1 MSLLDII
8 KNLFNNNK
16 INTHVYCEDLHKIK
30 GETTPLS
37 VVLTDKNG
45 NLLANKP
52 VDIEI
57 NNVEYTRITDEN
69 GIARLNI
76 NLNIGSY
83 PVGVSFKG
91 DDEYNKSTGYCRVFV
106 TPKITVNNLNMKYR
120 DGSKFTAK
128 LTDIDDNPL
137 SGINV
142 LFKVNGASY
151 TRATNNEGIASLNI
165 NLNPGDYN
173 ILTYAVD
180 AVNSTIHIDK
190 GATRMEGTDINM
202 TYKDGTKYQCAVYDD
217 NGRVSGSVEITVNGV
232 PYIRSTEGDGL
243 AKLNINLNPGTYKVS
258 SVFYGDASHEG
269 SSVENT
275 IVVNKAPEPAP
286 TPTPKKECTNPYTSS
301 PHPTAS
307 GCNGMG
313 QNTSTYCAPS
323 SVHKC
328 LYKFGIR
335 DISQAT
341 LASWMA
347 TNSSGTS
354 HQGIE
359 TGIAK
364 VNQVKGTNI
373 KIQWYN
379 KSDLSW
385 EEIGK
390 ILCQPN
396 KAIFCHILYKN
407 GGTCSGSGNYGHYEL
422 LTKVNTDTGYV
433 KVLNSLGGYCG
444 SCYCGFYQDRT
455 MACQEQFMRGI
466 SQKSICIITKG

>member
-1 MSLLDII
+1 MSLLDKIL
-8 KNLFNNNK
+8 NLFNVNK
-16 INTHVYCEDLHKIK
+16 KYPKIITEDLHKVS
-30 GETTPLS
+30 GEAKQLEVAIYDGKTPI
-37 VVLTDKNG
+37 VNKKVTFKVNG
-45 NLLANKP
+45 VPYERSTN
-52 VDIEI
+52 E
-57 NNVEYTRITDEN
+57 E
-69 GIARLNI
+69 GIAKLNI
-76 NLNIGSY
+76 NL
-83 PVGVSFKG
+83 PVGEYDAHIWF
-91 DDEYNKSTGYCRVFV
+91 DDPDYVFV
-106 TPKITVNNLNMKYR
+106 KTFVNVTVNPIIVSSDLNMVEK
-120 DGSKFTAK
+120 DGSRFTVTLKDGNA
-128 LTDIDDNPL
+128 N
-137 SGINV
+137 NV
-142 LFKVNGASY
+142 VGKKVVFTVNGIDY
-151 TRATNNEGIASLNI
+151 ERTTNENGSASLPI
-165 NLNPGDYN
+165 NLNSGNYK
-173 ILTYAVD
+173 ILTKCFDVIKE
-180 AVNSTIHIDK
+180 NMIHIDAPTK
-190 GATRMEGTDINM
+190 KSTRMEGTDINM

-217 NGRVSGSVEITVNGV
+217 NGRVPCNVTITVNGV
-232 PYIRSTEGDGL
+232 PYSRNTGDDGL
-243 AKLNINLNPGTYKVS
+243 AKLDINLNPGTYNVS
-258 SVFYGDASHEG
+258 SVFNGDDGHLA
-269 SSVENT
+269 SSVGNT
-275 IVVNKAPEPAP
+275 IVVNKAPEPTP
-286 TPTPKKECTNPYTSS
+286 TPTGCTKPYTSS
-301 PHPTAS
+301 PHPTNS

-313 QNTSTYCAPS
+313 QNSSTYCAPS

-466 SQKSICIITKG
+466 SQKSIAVLTKQ